1 MRRAGRMAA
10 SEGAI
15 LMIDTRLF
23 VLVTWVGRLGEL
35 KLKHVFS
42 VENIQHN

>member
-1 MRRAGRMAA
+1 MRAGRMAA

-15 LMIDTRLF
+15 LMIDARLF
-23 VLVTWVGRLGEL
+23 VLVTWVVRLGGSE
-35 KLKHVFS
+35 LKHVFS